1 MALNGDV
8 VNVEP
13 RLVRRSIEWMTSMQG
28 PDGSFPEPGK
38 VFNKN
43 MQVSPLGFVYNTN
56 NIISKD
62 CFTLE
67 VPVLIYMKAVNKNI
81 QVSSLGFVHE
91 HYYFKGLHS
100 RGIYTNNIHEGRQQE
115 HAGQPLGFLHTSSII
130 SGDFTLGVSTLIYTK
145 IIDKNI

>member
-1 MALNGDV
+1 MALTGDV
-8 VNVEP
+8 VSVEP

-67 VPVLIYMKAVNKNI
+67 VSVLICMKAVSKN
-81 QVSSLGFVHE
+81 L
-91 HYYFKGLHS
+91 
-100 RGIYTNNIHEGRQQE
+100 
-115 HAGQPLGFLHTSSII
+115 
-130 SGDFTLGVSTLIYTK
+130 
-145 IIDKNI
+145 